1 MGITEIAGN
10 KQVLRGCTI
19 IQTLPIPQCIELV
32 NLSNKIPG
40 ITRFTQ
46 MCILSITSRSTTHTR
61 ISYVLI
67 LRKWVLKFQTE
78 VTFTKSCHT
87 TKSLVRTFREYNY
100 LRIFKE
106 NVSTT
111 FRRFF
116 WNLLMPTRKDR
127 ASTRQAACFS
137 DPVDLKISVIRK

>member
-19 IQTLPIPQCIELV
+19 IQTLPIPQSIELV
-32 NLSNKIPG
+32 NLSYKIPG

-46 MCILSITSRSTTHTR
+46 MCILSIKSRSTTHTR
-61 ISYVLI
+61 ISCVLI

-78 VTFTKSCHT
+78 VTFTKSCHIT
-87 TKSLVRTFREYNY
+87 NGLVRTFWEYNY

-106 NVSTT
+106 NVSTI

-116 WNLLMPTRKDR
+116 WNLLVPTRRDR
-127 ASTRQAACFS
+127 ASTRQAAWFS
-137 DPVDLKISVIRK
+137 DPVDLKISVIWK